1 MYSEKS
7 FKNYIFWLQVKRI
20 FLIIIL
26 SSIGS
31 ALGVLIGKIIESTV
45 QVTSYNNTII
55 VVSTIVFFL
64 ISLLLTV
71 GTGKQ
76 VQDSYWKIAVLR
88 KLTVIQK
95 DLELNNE
102 LLKKNDKE
110 LKLDIIQDSDLG
122 DVNSKKSDE
131 KHSLTVLKNT
141 SLVSKKSKKNKY
153 IKKKI
158 SK

>member
-1 MYSEKS
+1 M
-7 FKNYIFWLQVKRI
+7 QVKRI